1 MWNISK
7 YKYLPYCNK
16 LLCICFKTNQLK
28 WYDFD
33 NRNPNG
39 NSSGY
44 WRPYT
49 VEGRDYLN
57 LDLNITMSS
66 SVYKDRVDFWT
77 TTVPDIVRQC
87 QPHSVNSST
96 TFLPNSLVLF
106 VNVLAVICILI

>member
-39 NSSGY
+39 NSFGY

-49 VEGRDYLN
+49 VEERDYLN

-66 SVYKDRVDFWT
+66 SLYKDRVDFWT

-87 QPHSVNSST
+87 QPHPVNSST